1 MRRQLVQIEYPV
13 HGTGIT
19 LPRTVL
25 VIEMYEDRF
34 VGVDIGE
41 YSKTRNVSESYRTF
55 KISKIPHRG
64 MTTISFPNLNKRI
77 DFPYPRTSK
86 LNKIVTGLRRDHKS
100 LAR

>member
-13 HGTGIT
+13 HGEGVT

-25 VIEMYEDRF
+25 VMEMYEDRF

-41 YSKTRNVSESYRTF
+41 YTRTHSVTASYRTF
-55 KISKIPHRG
+55 KMSKIPHRG
-64 MTTISFPNLNKRI
+64 MTTISFPNMNKKK
-77 DFPYPRTSK
+77 DFPYPRREKMDRITS
-86 LNKIVTGLRRDHKS
+86 GLRRDHKS

>member
-13 HGTGIT
+13 HGKGIT

-25 VIEMYEDRF
+25 VMEMYDDRF
-34 VGVDIGE
+34 VGIDIGE

-77 DFPYPRTSK
+77 DFPYPRRIK
-86 LNKIVTGLRRDHKS
+86 MDKISSGLRRDHKD
-100 LAR
+100 LTR